1 MDYVHHYERMET
13 ISRAYLGKS
22 KCSLQEV
29 VYCILPEFKLRTIFP
44 TNYFDNIDILGE
56 RKETFLFE
64 MELKELLG
72 DRSHIFK
79 KSNIDGFIDIPNAL
93 FNSGK

>member
-1 MDYVHHYERMET
+1 MQ
-13 ISRAYLGKS
+13 L
-22 KCSLQEV
+22 
-29 VYCILPEFKLRTIFP
+29 VYCILPEFKLRRVFP
-44 TNYFDNIDILGE
+44 TNYFDNIDIPGE
-56 RKETFLFE
+56 RKETFLFK

>member
-1 MDYVHHYERMET
+1 
-13 ISRAYLGKS
+13 
-22 KCSLQEV
+22 
-29 VYCILPEFKLRTIFP
+29 
-44 TNYFDNIDILGE
+44 
-56 RKETFLFE
+56 

-93 FNSGK
+93 FNSGKWRALNNFCYSKQKQDIVK